1 MDIKTAKDEKENLI
15 FNEDLLEEL
24 HKITISKTVQDETY
38 LTPKSLYEHYKEDLR
53 KNNSNYIEFTVDI
66 EGILQN
72 IIVPKGVTWEYFIKL
87 GDYIYLTE
95 CDDLINDKSIRI
107 IEYKL
112 LPKDNRIT
120 SIVF

>member
-1 MDIKTAKDEKENLI
+1 MTLEIENLKKQREQLKANTLSIVNLLDIKTAKDEKENLI

-87 GDYIYLTE
+87 GDYIYLT
-95 CDDLINDKSIRI
+95 
-107 IEYKL
+107 
-112 LPKDNRIT
+112 
-120 SIVF
+120 